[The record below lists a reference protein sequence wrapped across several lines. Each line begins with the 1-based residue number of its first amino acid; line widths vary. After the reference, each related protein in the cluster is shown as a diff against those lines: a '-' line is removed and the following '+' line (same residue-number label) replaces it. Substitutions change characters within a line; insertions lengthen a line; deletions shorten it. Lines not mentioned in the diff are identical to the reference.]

1 MRKFESNLV
10 NDQYRIPL
18 PKHLSEVPAYV
29 RQLAG
34 SFFFRIGYIFR
45 LVWETRRS
53 LLFVMLLM
61 AVFNGVMPVIGSL
74 IGAAILN
81 DLAQVYAGAALAFS
95 VVAVLL
101 VLQFVYIFLNNTVS
115 RFYNMITSLCGELVA
130 NHVRMMIM
138 EKSRDIDLVSYD
150 TPAFYA
156 KMENAVREAGT
167 RPIMI
172 VNSMF
177 SVLSTVISLASYV
190 AVLFAVNAWAPF
202 LIIAVSVPSAVIS
215 FRYRKKNVNYMFHRS
230 LARRQMDYYAKTV
243 VDKDLAKEVRIFGL
257 TDVFCRKYQETFRGY
272 CQGLLRRL
280 RYPDSG
286 RADRLAGSSGRAGN
300 LPAV

>member
-130 NHVRMMIM
+130 NH
-138 EKSRDIDLVSYD
+138 S
-150 TPAFYA
+150 
-156 KMENAVREAGT
+156 
-167 RPIMI
+167 
-172 VNSMF
+172 
-177 SVLSTVISLASYV
+177 
-190 AVLFAVNAWAPF
+190 
-202 LIIAVSVPSAVIS
+202 
-215 FRYRKKNVNYMFHRS
+215 
-230 LARRQMDYYAKTV
+230 
-243 VDKDLAKEVRIFGL
+243 
-257 TDVFCRKYQETFRGY
+257 
-272 CQGLLRRL
+272 
-280 RYPDSG
+280 
-286 RADRLAGSSGRAGN
+286 
-300 LPAV
+300 